1 MVILM
6 AEASSNS
13 SDIRNITAV
22 SDKGGDSKRSSS
34 INRSTATC
42 RHGRLFKKQ
51 STGSDMQ

>member
-22 SDKGGDSKRSSS
+22 SDKGGDSKSSS
-34 INRSTATC
+34 VNKSTAQWQTFKGTINR
-42 RHGRLFKKQ
+42 Q
-51 STGSDMQ
+51 